1 MWRVTPAEGT
11 VPLDA
16 ATPNR
21 FDRGGA
27 GRDRF
32 VLGDIVSRSPKM
44 RAVIELIEHVAETT
58 ATVLIEGETGTGK
71 EQVARAIHRASAAHR
86 TGDLVAV
93 NCAALPEPLLE
104 SELFGHE
111 KGAYTGAVGQRRGRF
126 ELASGGTIFLDE
138 VGDIPPAMQVKLLR
152 VLQEKRFERVG
163 GTEPIEVD
171 VRVIAATNRN
181 LARLVRKKKFREDL
195 FYRLNVVRIELPA
208 LRDRPEDIP
217 LLAEHF
223 SEKYARPGE
232 DPKTISPEAMDVLL
246 RHPWPGNVRELE
258 NAIER
263 ASVTTRGP
271 EIGPDDL
278 PCEVSQVQAR
288 PVSIPIDLT
297 RPLPEVLKATLF
309 DVERQYLE
317 RALKKAGGHIGR
329 CARICGLSRR
339 SISTKLGIYHIDKS
353 RYKEN

>member
-1 MWRVTPAEGT
+1 
-11 VPLDA
+11 
-16 ATPNR
+16 
-21 FDRGGA
+21 
-27 GRDRF
+27 
-32 VLGDIVSRSPKM
+32 
-44 RAVIELIEHVAETT
+44 
-58 ATVLIEGETGTGK
+58 
-71 EQVARAIHRASAAHR
+71 
-86 TGDLVAV
+86 
-93 NCAALPEPLLE
+93 
-104 SELFGHE
+104 
-111 KGAYTGAVGQRRGRF
+111 
-126 ELASGGTIFLDE
+126 
-138 VGDIPPAMQVKLLR
+138 MQVKLLR
-152 VLQEKRFERVG
+152 VLQDRRFERVG

-195 FYRLNVVRIELPA
+195 YYRLNVVRIELPA

-223 SEKYARPGE
+223 AEKYVRPGE

-278 PCEVSQVQAR
+278 PAEVTQVQAR
-288 PVSIPIDLT
+288 PMSIPIDLS

-339 SISTKLGIYHIDKS
+339 SISTKLGIYHIDKG